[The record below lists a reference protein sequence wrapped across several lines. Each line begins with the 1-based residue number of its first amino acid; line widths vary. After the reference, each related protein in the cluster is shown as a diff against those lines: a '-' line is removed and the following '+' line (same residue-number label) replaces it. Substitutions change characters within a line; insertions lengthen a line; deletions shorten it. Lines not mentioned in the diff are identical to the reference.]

1 MTIVVACTLP
11 PFKMTGDWHNWGA
24 WLQNAE
30 AVQASV
36 DDEVVYFAAL
46 ETDARGLEPFAP
58 LLDRLTEIGGQHWTF
73 SIDDGV
79 AVVDTSTRLRRICLG
94 HNLCGTFAL
103 EDAGASHVLFLAS
116 DTQAPDDVLPR
127 LLELDVAAA
136 ACHVPTYCLGTE
148 LPPPGI
154 DPATDPRY
162 YVQSARFPQWDVRE
176 HMETC
181 CCMLLRRDVINRLKW
196 RTSGDDGTTDD
207 PSMHK
212 DLVEFMGEQVYSRHD
227 VQATHWPESIPSIE
241 DRHTTEERT
250 VRRVVLASGHIQ

>member
-1 MTIVVACTLP
+1 MTIVVGCTLP

-36 DDEVVYFAAL
+36 DEPVVYFAAL
-46 ETDARGLEPFAP
+46 EVDARGLEPFHP
-58 LLDRLTEIGGQHWTF
+58 LLDRLALLPNLGQRWTF

-79 AVVDTSTRLRRICLG
+79 TVVGTSTRLRRICLG
-94 HNLCGTFAL
+94 HNLVGTYAL
-103 EDAGASHVLFLAS
+103 EEAGASHVLFLAS

-136 ACHVPTYCLGTE
+136 ACHVPTYCLDGPKSE
-148 LPPPGI
+148 
-154 DPATDPRY
+154 
-162 YVQSARFPQWDVRE
+162 RFPQWDVRE

-212 DLVEFMGEQVYSRHD
+212 DLLEFMGEQVYSRHD
-227 VQATHWPESIPSIE
+227 VTATHWPEMIPAIE
-241 DRHTTEERT
+241 HRHTDAERT
-250 VRRVVLASGHIQ
+250 VVR

>member
-24 WLQNAE
+24 WLQNGE
-30 AVQASV
+30 AVKASV
-36 DDEVVYFAAL
+36 DGDVVYFCAL
-46 ETDARGLEPFAP
+46 ETDDRGLVPFRP
-58 LLDRLTEIGGQHWTF
+58 LLARLAEFQPHGPAPWTF
-73 SIDDGV
+73 SINDGV
-79 AVVDTSTRLRRICLG
+79 KVVGTSTRLRRICMG
-94 HNLCGTFAL
+94 HNLCGTYAL
-103 EDAGASHVLFLAS
+103 EETDASHVLWLAS

-136 ACHVPTYCLGTE
+136 ACHVPTYCLDG
-148 LPPPGI
+148 
-154 DPATDPRY
+154 PR
-162 YVQSARFPQWDVRE
+162 SERFPQWDVRE

-227 VQATHWPESIPSIE
+227 VPATHWPESIPAIE
-241 DRHTTEERT
+241 HRHTPEERT
-250 VRRVVLASGHIQ
+250 VVRQEPVVLASGHIA